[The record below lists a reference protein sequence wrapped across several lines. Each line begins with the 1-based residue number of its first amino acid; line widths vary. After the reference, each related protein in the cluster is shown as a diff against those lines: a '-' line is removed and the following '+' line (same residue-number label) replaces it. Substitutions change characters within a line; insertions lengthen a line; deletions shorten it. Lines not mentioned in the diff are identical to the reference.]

1 MLKKTITYTD
11 YDGMERTEDF
21 WFNLS
26 KTELTKLDA
35 ELPGGVLGVLRK
47 IIDKKDRKA
56 LVDFIE
62 TLILRS
68 YGEKTL
74 DGKRFVKTPDM
85 AEEFM
90 QTPAYDELF
99 CTPAY
104 IHHDYGNVLRR
115 ALSEPYH
122 HLAIYIG
129 HSYGSA
135 HEPTIQQVARQRRGH
150 SLRHGTAPLSH
161 AHCQGYRT
169 PHMGEGQAIS
179 A

>member
-74 DGKRFVKTPDM
+74 DGKRFAKTPDM

-99 CTPAY
+99 MSILSDTDSQTSFINGVIPQSMAKD
-104 IHHDYGNVLRR
+104 IEQTDKKQVEN
-115 ALSEPYH
+115 ALAE
-122 HLAIYIG
+122 
-129 HSYGSA
+129 
-135 HEPTIQQVARQRRGH
+135 
-150 SLRHGTAPLSH
+150 
-161 AHCQGYRT
+161 QGL
-169 PHMGEGQAIS
+169 HVKL
-179 A
+179 

>member
-1 MLKKTITYTD
+1 MIKKTITYTD

-74 DGKRFVKTPDM
+74 DGKRFVKTPEM

-99 CTPAY
+99 MS
-104 IHHDYGNVLRR
+104 VLSDTDSQTSFINGVIPQSMVKEIEQTDKKQVEN
-115 ALSEPYH
+115 ALAE
-122 HLAIYIG
+122 
-129 HSYGSA
+129 
-135 HEPTIQQVARQRRGH
+135 
-150 SLRHGTAPLSH
+150 
-161 AHCQGYRT
+161 QGL
-169 PHMGEGQAIS
+169 HVKL
-179 A
+179 

>member
-56 LVDFIE
+56 RVDFIE

-99 CTPAY
+99 MSILSDTDSQTSFINGVIPQSMAKE
-104 IHHDYGNVLRR
+104 IEQTDKKQVEN
-115 ALSEPYH
+115 ALAE
-122 HLAIYIG
+122 
-129 HSYGSA
+129 
-135 HEPTIQQVARQRRGH
+135 
-150 SLRHGTAPLSH
+150 
-161 AHCQGYRT
+161 QGL
-169 PHMGEGQAIS
+169 HVKL
-179 A
+179 

>member
-47 IIDKKDRKA
+47 IIDNKDRKA

-74 DGKRFVKTPDM
+74 DGKRFVKTPEM

-99 CTPAY
+99 MSILSDTDSQTSFINGIIPQSMAKE
-104 IHHDYGNVLRR
+104 IEQTDKKQVEN
-115 ALSEPYH
+115 ALAE
-122 HLAIYIG
+122 
-129 HSYGSA
+129 
-135 HEPTIQQVARQRRGH
+135 
-150 SLRHGTAPLSH
+150 
-161 AHCQGYRT
+161 QGL
-169 PHMGEGQAIS
+169 HVKL
-179 A
+179 

>member
-47 IIDKKDRKA
+47 NIDKKDRKA

-74 DGKRFVKTPDM
+74 DGKRFVKTPEM

-99 CTPAY
+99 MSILSDTDSQTSFINGVIPQSMAKE
-104 IHHDYGNVLRR
+104 IEQTDKKQVEN
-115 ALSEPYH
+115 ALAE
-122 HLAIYIG
+122 
-129 HSYGSA
+129 
-135 HEPTIQQVARQRRGH
+135 
-150 SLRHGTAPLSH
+150 
-161 AHCQGYRT
+161 QGL
-169 PHMGEGQAIS
+169 HVKL
-179 A
+179 

>member
-74 DGKRFVKTPDM
+74 DGKRFVKTPEM

-99 CTPAY
+99 MSILSDTASQTSFINGVIPQSMAKE
-104 IHHDYGNVLRR
+104 IEQTDKKQVEN
-115 ALSEPYH
+115 ALAE
-122 HLAIYIG
+122 
-129 HSYGSA
+129 
-135 HEPTIQQVARQRRGH
+135 
-150 SLRHGTAPLSH
+150 
-161 AHCQGYRT
+161 QGL
-169 PHMGEGQAIS
+169 HVKL
-179 A
+179 

>member
-56 LVDFIE
+56 LDDFIE

-68 YGEKTL
+68 SGEKTL
-74 DGKRFVKTPDM
+74 DGKRFVKTPEM

-99 CTPAY
+99 MSILSDTDSQTSFINGVIPQSMAKE
-104 IHHDYGNVLRR
+104 IEQTDKKQVEN
-115 ALSEPYH
+115 ALAE
-122 HLAIYIG
+122 
-129 HSYGSA
+129 
-135 HEPTIQQVARQRRGH
+135 
-150 SLRHGTAPLSH
+150 
-161 AHCQGYRT
+161 QGL
-169 PHMGEGQAIS
+169 HVKL
-179 A
+179 

>member
-74 DGKRFVKTPDM
+74 DGKRFVKNPDM

-99 CTPAY
+99 MSILSDTDSQTSFINGVIPQSMAKE
-104 IHHDYGNVLRR
+104 IEQTDKKQVEN
-115 ALSEPYH
+115 ALAE
-122 HLAIYIG
+122 
-129 HSYGSA
+129 
-135 HEPTIQQVARQRRGH
+135 
-150 SLRHGTAPLSH
+150 
-161 AHCQGYRT
+161 QGL
-169 PHMGEGQAIS
+169 HVKL
-179 A
+179 

>member
-11 YDGMERTEDF
+11 YDGVERTEDF

-26 KTELTKLDA
+26 KSELTKLDA

-74 DGKRFVKTPDM
+74 DGKRFAKTPDM

-99 CTPAY
+99 MSILSDTDSQTSFINGVIPQSMAKD
-104 IHHDYGNVLRR
+104 IEQNDKKQVEN
-115 ALSEPYH
+115 ALAE
-122 HLAIYIG
+122 
-129 HSYGSA
+129 
-135 HEPTIQQVARQRRGH
+135 
-150 SLRHGTAPLSH
+150 
-161 AHCQGYRT
+161 QGLYVKL
-169 PHMGEGQAIS
+169 
-179 A
+179 

>member
-47 IIDKKDRKA
+47 IIDKKDRNA

-99 CTPAY
+99 MS
-104 IHHDYGNVLRR
+104 VLSDTDSQTSFINGVIPQSMVKEIEQTDKKQVEN
-115 ALSEPYH
+115 ALAE
-122 HLAIYIG
+122 
-129 HSYGSA
+129 
-135 HEPTIQQVARQRRGH
+135 
-150 SLRHGTAPLSH
+150 
-161 AHCQGYRT
+161 QGL
-169 PHMGEGQAIS
+169 HVKL
-179 A
+179 

>member
-26 KTELTKLDA
+26 KSELTKLDA

-74 DGKRFVKTPDM
+74 DGKRFAKTPEM

-99 CTPAY
+99 MSILSDTDSQTSFINGVIPQSMAKE
-104 IHHDYGNVLRR
+104 IEQTDKKQVEN
-115 ALSEPYH
+115 ALAE
-122 HLAIYIG
+122 
-129 HSYGSA
+129 
-135 HEPTIQQVARQRRGH
+135 
-150 SLRHGTAPLSH
+150 
-161 AHCQGYRT
+161 QGL
-169 PHMGEGQAIS
+169 HVKL
-179 A
+179 

>member
-1 MLKKTITYTD
+1 MIKKTITYTD

-99 CTPAY
+99 MSILSDTDSQTSFINGVIPQSMAKE
-104 IHHDYGNVLRR
+104 IEQTDKKQVEN
-115 ALSEPYH
+115 ALAE
-122 HLAIYIG
+122 
-129 HSYGSA
+129 
-135 HEPTIQQVARQRRGH
+135 
-150 SLRHGTAPLSH
+150 
-161 AHCQGYRT
+161 QGL
-169 PHMGEGQAIS
+169 HVKL
-179 A
+179 

>member
-11 YDGMERTEDF
+11 SDGMERTEDF

-99 CTPAY
+99 MSILSDTDSQTSFINGVIPQSMAKE
-104 IHHDYGNVLRR
+104 IEQTDKKQVEN
-115 ALSEPYH
+115 ALAE
-122 HLAIYIG
+122 
-129 HSYGSA
+129 
-135 HEPTIQQVARQRRGH
+135 
-150 SLRHGTAPLSH
+150 
-161 AHCQGYRT
+161 QGL
-169 PHMGEGQAIS
+169 HVKL
-179 A
+179 

>member
-47 IIDKKDRKA
+47 IIDKQDRKA

-99 CTPAY
+99 MSILSDTDSQTSFINGVIPQSMAKE
-104 IHHDYGNVLRR
+104 IEKTDKKQVEN
-115 ALSEPYH
+115 ALAE
-122 HLAIYIG
+122 
-129 HSYGSA
+129 
-135 HEPTIQQVARQRRGH
+135 
-150 SLRHGTAPLSH
+150 
-161 AHCQGYRT
+161 QGL
-169 PHMGEGQAIS
+169 HVKL
-179 A
+179 

>member
-26 KTELTKLDA
+26 NTELTKLDA

-74 DGKRFVKTPDM
+74 DGKRFVKTPEM

-99 CTPAY
+99 MSILSDTDSQTSFINGVIPQSMAKK
-104 IHHDYGNVLRR
+104 IEQTDKKQVEN
-115 ALSEPYH
+115 ALAE
-122 HLAIYIG
+122 
-129 HSYGSA
+129 
-135 HEPTIQQVARQRRGH
+135 
-150 SLRHGTAPLSH
+150 
-161 AHCQGYRT
+161 QGL
-169 PHMGEGQAIS
+169 HVKL
-179 A
+179 

>member
-99 CTPAY
+99 MSILSDTDSQTGFINGVIPQSMAKE
-104 IHHDYGNVLRR
+104 IEQTDKKQVEN
-115 ALSEPYH
+115 ALAE
-122 HLAIYIG
+122 
-129 HSYGSA
+129 
-135 HEPTIQQVARQRRGH
+135 
-150 SLRHGTAPLSH
+150 
-161 AHCQGYRT
+161 QGL
-169 PHMGEGQAIS
+169 HVKL
-179 A
+179 

>member
-1 MLKKTITYTD
+1 MLKKTITYVD
-11 YDGMERTEDF
+11 YDGRERTEDF

-47 IIDKKDRKA
+47 IIDKQDRKA

-99 CTPAY
+99 MS
-104 IHHDYGNVLRR
+104 I
-115 ALSEPYH
+115 LSDTDSQTSFINGVIPQSMVKE
-122 HLAIYIG
+122 I
-129 HSYGSA
+129 
-135 HEPTIQQVARQRRGH
+135 EQTDKQQVENA
-150 SLRHGTAPLSH
+150 LAE
-161 AHCQGYRT
+161 QGL
-169 PHMGEGQAIS
+169 HVKL
-179 A
+179 

>member
-35 ELPGGVLGVLRK
+35 ELPEGVLGVLRK
-47 IIDKKDRKA
+47 IIDKQDRKA

-74 DGKRFVKTPDM
+74 DGKRFVKTPEM
-85 AEEFM
+85 AGEFM

-99 CTPAY
+99 MSILSDTDSQTSFINGVIPQSMAKE
-104 IHHDYGNVLRR
+104 IEQTDKKQVEN
-115 ALSEPYH
+115 ALAE
-122 HLAIYIG
+122 
-129 HSYGSA
+129 
-135 HEPTIQQVARQRRGH
+135 
-150 SLRHGTAPLSH
+150 
-161 AHCQGYRT
+161 QGL
-169 PHMGEGQAIS
+169 HVKL
-179 A
+179 

>member
-11 YDGMERTEDF
+11 YDGMARTEDF

-99 CTPAY
+99 MSILSDTDSQTSFINGVIPQSMAKE
-104 IHHDYGNVLRR
+104 IEQTDKKQVEN
-115 ALSEPYH
+115 ALAE
-122 HLAIYIG
+122 
-129 HSYGSA
+129 
-135 HEPTIQQVARQRRGH
+135 
-150 SLRHGTAPLSH
+150 
-161 AHCQGYRT
+161 QGL
-169 PHMGEGQAIS
+169 HVKL
-179 A
+179 

>member
-1 MLKKTITYTD
+1 MALFFLFLERRKNILKKTITYTD

-74 DGKRFVKTPDM
+74 DGKRFVKTPEM

-99 CTPAY
+99 MSILSDTDSQTSFINGVIPQSMAKE
-104 IHHDYGNVLRR
+104 IEQTDKKQVEN
-115 ALSEPYH
+115 ALAE
-122 HLAIYIG
+122 
-129 HSYGSA
+129 
-135 HEPTIQQVARQRRGH
+135 
-150 SLRHGTAPLSH
+150 
-161 AHCQGYRT
+161 QGL
-169 PHMGEGQAIS
+169 HVKL
-179 A
+179 

>member
-74 DGKRFVKTPDM
+74 DGKRFVKTPEM
-85 AEEFM
+85 AEVKKREENKTF
-90 QTPAYDELF
+90 
-99 CTPAY
+99 
-104 IHHDYGNVLRR
+104 LR
-115 ALSEPYH
+115 E
-122 HLAIYIG
+122 
-129 HSYGSA
+129 
-135 HEPTIQQVARQRRGH
+135 E
-150 SLRHGTAPLSH
+150 
-161 AHCQGYRT
+161 HCCRT
-169 PHMGEGQAIS
+169 L
-179 A
+179 

>member
-99 CTPAY
+99 MSILSDTDSQTSFINGVIPQSMAKESEQT
-104 IHHDYGNVLRR
+104 DKKQVEN
-115 ALSEPYH
+115 ALAE
-122 HLAIYIG
+122 
-129 HSYGSA
+129 
-135 HEPTIQQVARQRRGH
+135 
-150 SLRHGTAPLSH
+150 
-161 AHCQGYRT
+161 QGL
-169 PHMGEGQAIS
+169 HVKL
-179 A
+179 

>member
-99 CTPAY
+99 MSILSDTDSQTSFINGVIPQSMAKE
-104 IHHDYGNVLRR
+104 IEQTDKKQVEN
-115 ALSEPYH
+115 ALAE
-122 HLAIYIG
+122 
-129 HSYGSA
+129 
-135 HEPTIQQVARQRRGH
+135 
-150 SLRHGTAPLSH
+150 
-161 AHCQGYRT
+161 QGL
-169 PHMGEGQAIS
+169 HVKL
-179 A
+179 

>member
-11 YDGMERTEDF
+11 YDGVARTEDF

-74 DGKRFVKTPDM
+74 DGKRFVKTIDM

-99 CTPAY
+99 MSILSDTDSQTSFINGVIPQSMAKE
-104 IHHDYGNVLRR
+104 IEQTDKKQVEN
-115 ALSEPYH
+115 ALAE
-122 HLAIYIG
+122 
-129 HSYGSA
+129 
-135 HEPTIQQVARQRRGH
+135 
-150 SLRHGTAPLSH
+150 
-161 AHCQGYRT
+161 QGL
-169 PHMGEGQAIS
+169 HVKL
-179 A
+179 

>member
-35 ELPGGVLGVLRK
+35 ELPGGFLGVLRK
-47 IIDKKDRKA
+47 IIDKEDRKA

-74 DGKRFVKTPDM
+74 DGKRFVKTPEM
-85 AEEFM
+85 AEEFR
-90 QTPAYDELF
+90 QTPAYDEVF
-99 CTPAY
+99 MS
-104 IHHDYGNVLRR
+104 ILRDTDSQTSFINGVIPQSMAKEIEQTDKKQVEN
-115 ALSEPYH
+115 ALAE
-122 HLAIYIG
+122 
-129 HSYGSA
+129 
-135 HEPTIQQVARQRRGH
+135 
-150 SLRHGTAPLSH
+150 
-161 AHCQGYRT
+161 QGL
-169 PHMGEGQAIS
+169 HVKL
-179 A
+179 

>member
-74 DGKRFVKTPDM
+74 DGKRFVKTPEM

-99 CTPAY
+99 MSILSDTDSQTSFINGVIPQSMAKE
-104 IHHDYGNVLRR
+104 IEATDKKQVEN
-115 ALSEPYH
+115 ALAE
-122 HLAIYIG
+122 
-129 HSYGSA
+129 
-135 HEPTIQQVARQRRGH
+135 
-150 SLRHGTAPLSH
+150 
-161 AHCQGYRT
+161 QGL
-169 PHMGEGQAIS
+169 HVKL
-179 A
+179 

>member
-11 YDGMERTEDF
+11 YDGMARTEDF

-74 DGKRFVKTPDM
+74 DGKRFVKTIDM

-99 CTPAY
+99 MSILSDTDSQTSFINGVIPQSMAKE
-104 IHHDYGNVLRR
+104 IEQTDKKQVEN
-115 ALSEPYH
+115 ALAE
-122 HLAIYIG
+122 
-129 HSYGSA
+129 
-135 HEPTIQQVARQRRGH
+135 
-150 SLRHGTAPLSH
+150 
-161 AHCQGYRT
+161 QGL
-169 PHMGEGQAIS
+169 HVKL
-179 A
+179 

>member
-85 AEEFM
+85 AKEFM

-99 CTPAY
+99 MSILSDTDSQTSFINGVIPQSMAKE
-104 IHHDYGNVLRR
+104 IEQTDKKQVEN
-115 ALSEPYH
+115 ALAE
-122 HLAIYIG
+122 
-129 HSYGSA
+129 
-135 HEPTIQQVARQRRGH
+135 
-150 SLRHGTAPLSH
+150 
-161 AHCQGYRT
+161 QGL
-169 PHMGEGQAIS
+169 HVKL
-179 A
+179 

>member
-74 DGKRFVKTPDM
+74 DGKRFVKTPEM

-99 CTPAY
+99 MSILSDTDSQTSFINGVIPQSMAKE
-104 IHHDYGNVLRR
+104 IEQTDKTQVEN
-115 ALSEPYH
+115 ALAE
-122 HLAIYIG
+122 
-129 HSYGSA
+129 
-135 HEPTIQQVARQRRGH
+135 
-150 SLRHGTAPLSH
+150 
-161 AHCQGYRT
+161 QGL
-169 PHMGEGQAIS
+169 HVKL
-179 A
+179 

>member
-99 CTPAY
+99 MSILSDTDSQTSFINGVIPQSMVKE
-104 IHHDYGNVLRR
+104 IEQTDKKQVEN
-115 ALSEPYH
+115 ALAE
-122 HLAIYIG
+122 
-129 HSYGSA
+129 
-135 HEPTIQQVARQRRGH
+135 
-150 SLRHGTAPLSH
+150 
-161 AHCQGYRT
+161 QGL
-169 PHMGEGQAIS
+169 HVKL
-179 A
+179 

>member
-35 ELPGGVLGVLRK
+35 ELPGAVLGVLRK

-99 CTPAY
+99 MSILSDTDSQTSFINGVIPQSMAKE
-104 IHHDYGNVLRR
+104 IEQTDKKQVEN
-115 ALSEPYH
+115 ALAE
-122 HLAIYIG
+122 
-129 HSYGSA
+129 
-135 HEPTIQQVARQRRGH
+135 
-150 SLRHGTAPLSH
+150 
-161 AHCQGYRT
+161 QGL
-169 PHMGEGQAIS
+169 HVKL
-179 A
+179 

>member
-1 MLKKTITYTD
+1 MLTKTITYTD

-74 DGKRFVKTPDM
+74 DGKRFVKTPEM

-99 CTPAY
+99 MSILSDTDSQTSFINGVIPQSMAKE
-104 IHHDYGNVLRR
+104 IEQTDKKQVEN
-115 ALSEPYH
+115 ALAE
-122 HLAIYIG
+122 
-129 HSYGSA
+129 
-135 HEPTIQQVARQRRGH
+135 
-150 SLRHGTAPLSH
+150 
-161 AHCQGYRT
+161 QGL
-169 PHMGEGQAIS
+169 HVKL
-179 A
+179 

>member
-74 DGKRFVKTPDM
+74 DGKRFVKTPEM

-99 CTPAY
+99 MNILSDTDSQTSFINGIIPQSMAKE
-104 IHHDYGNVLRR
+104 IEQTDKKQVEN
-115 ALSEPYH
+115 ALAE
-122 HLAIYIG
+122 
-129 HSYGSA
+129 
-135 HEPTIQQVARQRRGH
+135 
-150 SLRHGTAPLSH
+150 
-161 AHCQGYRT
+161 QGL
-169 PHMGEGQAIS
+169 HVKL
-179 A
+179 

>member
-99 CTPAY
+99 MS
-104 IHHDYGNVLRR
+104 I
-115 ALSEPYH
+115 LSDTDSQTSFINGVIPQSMAKEIE
-122 HLAIYIG
+122 A
-129 HSYGSA
+129 
-135 HEPTIQQVARQRRGH
+135 TDKKR
-150 SLRHGTAPLSH
+150 
-161 AHCQGYRT
+161 
-169 PHMGEGQAIS
+169 
-179 A
+179 

>member
-1 MLKKTITYTD
+1 
-11 YDGMERTEDF
+11 MERTEDF

-74 DGKRFVKTPDM
+74 DGKRFVKTPEM

-99 CTPAY
+99 MSILSDTDSQTSFINGVIPQSMAKE
-104 IHHDYGNVLRR
+104 IEQTDKKQVEN
-115 ALSEPYH
+115 ALAE
-122 HLAIYIG
+122 
-129 HSYGSA
+129 
-135 HEPTIQQVARQRRGH
+135 
-150 SLRHGTAPLSH
+150 
-161 AHCQGYRT
+161 QGL
-169 PHMGEGQAIS
+169 HVKL
-179 A
+179 

>member
-35 ELPGGVLGVLRK
+35 ELTGGVLGVLRK

-74 DGKRFVKTPDM
+74 DGKRFVKTPEM

-99 CTPAY
+99 MRILSDTDSQTSFINGVIPQSMAKE
-104 IHHDYGNVLRR
+104 IEQTDKKQVEN
-115 ALSEPYH
+115 ALAE
-122 HLAIYIG
+122 
-129 HSYGSA
+129 
-135 HEPTIQQVARQRRGH
+135 
-150 SLRHGTAPLSH
+150 
-161 AHCQGYRT
+161 QGL
-169 PHMGEGQAIS
+169 HVKL
-179 A
+179 

>member
-56 LVDFIE
+56 LVDCIE

-74 DGKRFVKTPDM
+74 DGKRFVKTPEM

-99 CTPAY
+99 MS
-104 IHHDYGNVLRR
+104 VLSDTDSQTSFINGVIPQSMAKEIEQTDKKQVEN
-115 ALSEPYH
+115 ALAE
-122 HLAIYIG
+122 
-129 HSYGSA
+129 
-135 HEPTIQQVARQRRGH
+135 
-150 SLRHGTAPLSH
+150 
-161 AHCQGYRT
+161 QGL
-169 PHMGEGQAIS
+169 HVKL
-179 A
+179 

>member
-11 YDGMERTEDF
+11 YDGMQRTEDF

-99 CTPAY
+99 MSILSDTDSQTSFINGVIPQSMAKE
-104 IHHDYGNVLRR
+104 IEQTDKKQVEN
-115 ALSEPYH
+115 ALAE
-122 HLAIYIG
+122 
-129 HSYGSA
+129 
-135 HEPTIQQVARQRRGH
+135 
-150 SLRHGTAPLSH
+150 
-161 AHCQGYRT
+161 QGL
-169 PHMGEGQAIS
+169 HVKL
-179 A
+179 